1 MPNEMLETF
10 DPSAEQT
17 SQQSIGIAEEILEDA
32 VKLSVELAFLILGTR
47 EEEVKVRLNTVED
60 AVKNTRSAIENG
72 ASDDQLRFIINNH
85 DSTQS
90 IAQNNPEKLEQ
101 HQNMII
107 SEAQTQVELQEDQIE
122 IQETQIQEYVIQPEQ
137 SQNQNLGY

>member
-10 DPSAEQT
+10 DPSAERDA
-17 SQQSIGIAEEILEDA
+17 QQAGEIAEKILEDS
-32 VKLSVELAFLILGTR
+32 VKFSVELAFLILGAR
-47 EEEVKVRLNTVED
+47 EEQVEVRLNTVGD
-60 AVKNTRSAIENG
+60 AINNTRSALENG
-72 ASDDQLRFIINNH
+72 ASEDQLRFVINAH
-85 DSTQS
+85 ESTQS

-107 SEAQTQVELQEDQIE
+107 HEAQTQVELEEEHIQ

-137 SQNQNLGY
+137 SQSQNLGY